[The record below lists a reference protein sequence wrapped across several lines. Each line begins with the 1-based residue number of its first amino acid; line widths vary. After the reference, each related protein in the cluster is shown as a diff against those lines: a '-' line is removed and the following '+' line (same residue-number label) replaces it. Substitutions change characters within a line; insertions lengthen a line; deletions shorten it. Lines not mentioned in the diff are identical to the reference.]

1 MPKRNSLDSWI
12 DTDRLGDLL
21 NDVRPD
27 NAERPSQPEFEPLS
41 GKCQIEHPQTPLYGG
56 PVETLLAEEIPER
69 TFAKQRR
76 PKLPAP
82 EIKPN
87 PALEKAKALTA
98 TPPPTSE
105 SSKPTVN
112 PLTLYF
118 HVPPGSLESRAA
130 AFISWV
136 KETASAHEAFVVD
149 AYGAAI
155 AKDPKSDEV
164 FLASVSNL
172 ADALGRGKDHLSRPT
187 QNALSL
193 DLGDGRTLSLIQAK
207 WDVATVALGI
217 IADEPLHRDVAI
229 RYRQELGKLARPARR
244 RPRD

>member
-1 MPKRNSLDSWI
+1 M
-12 DTDRLGDLL
+12 GELL
-21 NDVRPD
+21 NEVRPGSAD
-27 NAERPSQPEFEPLS
+27 RPSLPEVEPLS
-41 GKCQIEHPQTPLYGG
+41 GPSEVEPPTSTMYGG

-69 TFAKQRR
+69 AFAKHRR
-76 PKLPAP
+76 PKLPPP

-87 PALEKAKALTA
+87 PAVEKAKILAA
-98 TPPPTSE
+98 APEPVKSI
-105 SSKPTVN
+105 KPKVN

-130 AFISWV
+130 AFIEWV
-136 KETASAHEAFVVD
+136 KETASVHETFIVD

-155 AKDPKSDEV
+155 AKDPDCDEV

-187 QNALSL
+187 QSALHL
-193 DLGDGRTLSLIQAK
+193 ELGDGRTLSLVQAK
-207 WDVATVALGI
+207 WEVATVALGI
-217 IADEPLHRDVAI
+217 IGDEPLDRDLAI